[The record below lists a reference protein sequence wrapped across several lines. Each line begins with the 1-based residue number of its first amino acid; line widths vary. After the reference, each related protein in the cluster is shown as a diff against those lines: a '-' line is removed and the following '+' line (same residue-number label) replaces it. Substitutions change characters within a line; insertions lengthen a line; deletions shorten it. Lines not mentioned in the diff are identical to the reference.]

1 MTRYHRA
8 QQESHGVLHFASS
21 DHANVWAGFIDGA
34 VESGT
39 RVARCIR
46 AGWEEPPPGLD

>member
-1 MTRYHRA
+1 M
-8 QQESHGVLHFASS
+8 HFASS

-46 AGWEEPPPGLD
+46 AGWEEPTPGLD